1 MCTVDW
7 RRPRRWLARH
17 TGSEVIFQLSF
28 LLTQSNN
35 WSTIFLTFPSIRGLA
50 RLPRGPLMLT
60 LASHATSDEPLL
72 PVTLMLTRPLNALP
86 EPEPVISREAECPAG
101 SSLVILLL
109 VWKTL
114 EMKPIFTLT
123 EAETRF
129 PSLTV

>member
-1 MCTVDW
+1 M
-7 RRPRRWLARH
+7 R
-17 TGSEVIFQLSF
+17 SEVDYLSSRLALISVFQDSF

-35 WSTIFLTFPSIRGLA
+35 WSTIFLTFPSMRGLA

-60 LASHATSDEPLL
+60 FASQATSDEPLL
-72 PVTLMLTRPLNALP
+72 PDTLMLTRPLNALP
-86 EPEPVISREAECPAG
+86 EPQPVTSREAECTSGP
-101 SSLVILLL
+101 SLVILLL

-129 PSLTV
+129 PSPTAYF